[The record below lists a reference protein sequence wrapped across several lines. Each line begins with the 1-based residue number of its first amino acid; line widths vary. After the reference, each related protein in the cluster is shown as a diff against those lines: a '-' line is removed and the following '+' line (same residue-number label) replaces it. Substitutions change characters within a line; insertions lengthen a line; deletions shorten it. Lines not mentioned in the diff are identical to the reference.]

1 MRVFQSLLKSKYNSN
16 VNRYFANVGLAKK
29 TSFTNAKK
37 KISNGLIKRNF
48 STAFGNGPNK
58 NNDQNEMMLLLYLG
72 IIYLCTIGRTN
83 KK

>member
-29 TSFTNAKK
+29 TSFTNANKK
-37 KISNGLIKRNF
+37 KISTGLIKRNF

-58 NNDQNEMMLLLYLG
+58 NDDDDDENELLAILCFAFMLFMY
-72 IIYLCTIGRTN
+72 R
-83 KK
+83 